1 MKKLSI
7 VLQRLVVVCA
17 LILAGTSIASAQYK
31 GEPVKKDRLINT
43 LRSKQFQTRDIV
55 QVINESGVDFRM
67 TPAVESELTG
77 VGARPAVIE
86 AVRRNFRGGNR
97 SAASARGGASGGET
111 YNALIDQAVE
121 AYDVRKDI
129 RSSRAALQRAAAMQ
143 PSNPRAFQLL
153 GFMSLYGEK
162 DFDQAELNWKKAISL
177 GGAAVLRLTHDH
189 DGSFLKTCQ
198 GSLFIARN
206 LVRFE
211 SDNNEHTFETTD
223 ANIKSIDVNN
233 RWRRLIQLKQGSFKI
248 SLKREEK
255 SSYSFAPV
263 TGKTDESK
271 MIIRLIGKR
280 S

>member
-1 MKKLSI
+1 MRTKDLHRAVI
-7 VLQRLVVVCA
+7 VA
-17 LILAGTSIASAQYK
+17 GLIAIFSFAAIGQYK
-31 GEPVKKDRLINT
+31 GEPVKKDRLIKT

-55 QVINESGVDFRM
+55 QVINESGVDFRLS
-67 TPAVESELTG
+67 ASDQNEL
-77 VGARPAVIE
+77 VAAGARPAVID

-97 SAASARGGASGGET
+97 SAASARGRATGSET

-121 AYDVRKDI
+121 AYDLRKDMN
-129 RSSRAALQRAAAMQ
+129 SSRSYLQRAAAMQ

-198 GSLFIARN
+198 GSLYIARN
-206 LVRFE
+206 VVRFE

-248 SLKREEK
+248 SLKREDK
-255 SSYSFAPV
+255 SSYSFAPM

>member
-1 MKKLSI
+1 MQPTREFRFPELTVTAAVITDPGCVRSNNEDNGVHVHPFVTEDRPERGSLTI
-7 VLQRLVVVCA
+7 VA
-17 LILAGTSIASAQYK
+17 DGMGGHSSGEIASSMA
-31 GEPVKKDRLINT
+31 
-43 LRSKQFQTRDIV
+43 
-55 QVINESGVDFRM
+55 VD
-67 TPAVESELTG
+67 
-77 VGARPAVIE
+77 
-86 AVRRNFRGGNR
+86 
-97 SAASARGGASGGET
+97 
-111 YNALIDQAVE
+111 
-121 AYDVRKDI
+121 
-129 RSSRAALQRAAAMQ
+129 SSRSYLQRAVALQ

-162 DFDQAELNWKKAISL
+162 NFEEAEANWKKAISL

-198 GSLFIARN
+198 GSLYISRN
-206 LVRFE
+206 VVRFE

-233 RWRRLIQLKQGSFKI
+233 KWRRMFQLKQGSFKI

-255 SSYSFAPV
+255 SNYSFAPV